1 MTVQH
6 EDRALERSIG
16 RVLSIGIYVS
26 IALLAV
32 GFALLIA
39 SGGEPRTADPGFD
52 PTRLLGDL
60 AAGRPTGFVWLGL
73 VAVVATPSLRVAA
86 SLIGYV
92 RRGER
97 DMAIVAALILVV
109 IASSVVVARVLE
121 G

>member
-1 MTVQH
+1 MTVQPA
-6 EDRALERSIG
+6 DTGLERSIG
-16 RVLSIGIYVS
+16 RVLSIGIYLS
-26 IALLAV
+26 IALLAI
-32 GFALLIA
+32 GFVVLIA

-52 PTRLLGDL
+52 PSRLLGDL
-60 AAGRPTGFVWLGL
+60 IAGRAIGFVWLGL

-86 SLIGYV
+86 SFVGYL

-109 IASSVVVARVLE
+109 IASSVIVARVLE